1 MGVHGQSVDE
11 GNYDVLDVDPLLE
24 LGTGLEECIESLK
37 VKFIRK
43 NLLIGRKK
51 RERER
56 EREGERDRK
65 RQRGCRGCREGERV
79 NFCY

>member
-11 GNYDVLDVDPLLE
+11 GNYNILDVDPLLE
-24 LGTGLEECIESLK
+24 LGTGLEERIESLK

-43 NLLIGRKK
+43 NLLTERKK

-56 EREGERDRK
+56 ERERGRER
-65 RQRGCRGCREGERV
+65 ETERV
-79 NFCY
+79 